1 MIEPFNVR
9 SIEIYPYLVPKGEGK
24 WPEEKYVLKEYLE
37 PSLHWPSFLGVCFWF
52 SWGKKKSIL
61 GFPILTW
68 GFLTFAPDG
77 KKNKKKKRVKWSHG
91 WKWKRS
97 NALFHRVGGGQADLQ
112 SLLTSVLEPGLWTWP
127 QLCKSWSG
135 EGGWFGAQS
144 LLPMASVSFRY
155 PPYEFH
161 FSMPGVEIRH
171 SKWNSLRTTAFLLIF
186 RSQLKLGFN
195 VKFALGSADGSQTS
209 QASVCLLHTD
219 VVLREYKTA
228 RERIPC
234 PHLAFPP
241 SPVPPYFLLISF
253 SAARHTLLQS
263 AHAVI
268 HVYNERW
275 VWVGREEGNI
285 SMLDLVG
292 SDHMLIFLLLLKKI
306 PSKFGVKR

>member
-1 MIEPFNVR
+1 MRIPNF
-9 SIEIYPYLVPKGEGK
+9 
-24 WPEEKYVLKEYLE
+24 
-37 PSLHWPSFLGVCFWF
+37 C
-52 SWGKKKSIL
+52 SWWKKK
-61 GFPILTW
+61 T
-68 GFLTFAPDG
+68 
-77 KKNKKKKRVKWSHG
+77 NKKKRVKWSHG